1 MPHMGR
7 DSVSLGHDIRA
18 QWVKIRTSDCRQLTR
33 VHHCLGKEFVVHPKD
48 DQEPWEA
55 FKLGSY
61 MIWLTILQCHF
72 GCNKTAGEARWEVRP
87 ILCQG
92 VRDNRLEGSSE
103 NAESRVIQ
111 ELLNR
116 TRGGTRRGWVRKE
129 ESSGGFQQLWIL
141 VLLQM
146 HKA

>member
-1 MPHMGR
+1 MPYMGC
-7 DSVSLGHDIRA
+7 DSVSMGRDIRA
-18 QWVKIRTSDCRQLTR
+18 QWVKIRTSDCCQLTW
-33 VHHCLGKEFVVHPKD
+33 VPHCLGKEFVVHLKD

-72 GCNKTAGEARWEVRP
+72 GYNKTAREARWEVRP

-92 VRDNRLEGSSE
+92 VRGNSLEESSK
-103 NAESRVIQ
+103 NAESWVIQ

-116 TRGGTRRGWVRKE
+116 TCGWTRCEWVRKE
-129 ESSGGFQQLWIL
+129 ESSGGFRQLWIL
-141 VLLQM
+141 VLLKMQ
-146 HKA
+146 KA